1 GETPALPPVGTSV
14 RRWSAALADEAQRP
28 ERVAELDLW
37 RSTLQA
43 PDPVLGARRID
54 PAVDVVSTVDRLQVR
69 LSEDVTRALL
79 TALPAAFRCGPDDG
93 LVAGL
98 ALAVAA
104 WRRARGTAESSVLLN
119 MEGHGR
125 EEAVIEGADL
135 SRTVGW
141 FTTIFPVRVS
151 VGGVDLKEAFAGGAG
166 AGRAVKAVKEQL
178 RTIPDRGI
186 GYGLLR
192 YLNTG
197 TAEELAEFPTP
208 QIGFNYLGRFSDTDV
223 PGEAR
228 GEGWTPISAL
238 EEVSAEFDAD
248 MPVAHA
254 VDVNAVVIDSE
265 QGPVLNASIGF
276 ASGVLSRERVQELAD
291 LWVEALTGLARH
303 ASSTDAGGLTPSDL
317 PLVPLTQLEIDV
329 LEARHPDVVDVWP
342 LTAMQSGLLFHAI
355 LAGRDLDP
363 YQMQFVLHLDGAVDA
378 ERLRAAGQG
387 LLDRYPNL
395 RVAFGFGTDGEP
407 MQIVRSRVEL
417 PWEEIDLRDVPED
430 ERPERLEELLAA
442 DRSDHFDVTTAP
454 LMRMKL
460 IRVGESRFE
469 FVLMAHHL
477 LFDGWSLPL
486 LMQDLMGLYGAGGDG
501 SVLPRPRDYRDFL
514 VWL

>member
-37 RSTLQA
+37 RSTLRA

-54 PAVDVVSTVDRLQVR
+54 PATDVMSTVDQVQVR
-69 LSEDVTRALL
+69 LAPDVTEKLL
-79 TALPAAFRCGPDDG
+79 TSLPSAFRCGPDDG

-104 WRRARGTAESSVLLN
+104 WRRARGTVESSVLLN

-141 FTTIFPVRVS
+141 FTTVYPVRVD
-151 VGGVDLKEAFAGGAG
+151 VDGVDLDDAFAGGAG

-197 TAEELAEFPTP
+197 TAEELAGFPDP
-208 QIGFNYLGRFSDTDV
+208 QIGFNYLGRFSDTGASGGQDWAQV
-223 PGEAR
+223 
-228 GEGWTPISAL
+228 SVL
-238 EEVSAEFDAD
+238 EHVSAEFDAD
-248 MPVAHA
+248 MPVAHV

-265 QGPVLNASIGF
+265 QGPALNAAITF
-276 ASGVLSRERVQELAD
+276 ATGVLTRDEVQELVD
-291 LWVEALTGLARH
+291 LWCAALTGLARQ
-303 ASSTDAGGLTPSDL
+303 AEDPQAGGPTPSDL
-317 PLVPLTQLEIDV
+317 SLVSLAQAEIDV
-329 LEARHPDVVDVWP
+329 LEARYPSLVDVWP
-342 LTAMQSGLLFHAI
+342 LTAMQSGLLFHVMV
-355 LAGRDLDP
+355 AGREFDP
-363 YQMQFVLHLDGAVDA
+363 YQMQFVLHLDGPVDA
-378 ERLRAAGQG
+378 ERMRAAGQA

-417 PWEEIDLRDVPED
+417 PWEEIDLRDVAEE
-430 ERPERLEELLAA
+430 ERPQRLEELLAA
-442 DRSDHFDVTTAP
+442 DHRRHFDPAIP
-454 LMRMKL
+454 PL
-460 IRVGESRFE
+460 IRLALVRMGDESFE
-469 FVLMAHHL
+469 LMLTSHHL